1 MQHLTHMSDK
11 YFKVVIYTQK
21 QQISIMDTYKVGLD
35 IGSTTAKI
43 IVLDKSYSNV
53 LFCKYERHQAK
64 VQECLLEFF
73 HQLKEQLGD
82 VALSINIT
90 GSVGM
95 GIAEKYSLPFV
106 QEVVAATQYI
116 RLNHPGISTMI
127 DIGGEDAK
135 VVFFQDNQATD
146 LRMNGNC
153 AGGTGAFIDQMAILL
168 GVSVDELSGLA
179 LRATHVYPI
188 ASRCGVFCKTD
199 IQNLIA
205 KNISKEDIAASI
217 FHAVAVQTIVTLAH
231 GCDIVA
237 PVLLCGGPLTFIPAL
252 RKSFANYLQLSQEK
266 DFLLPENSNLIPAW
280 GTALTESSRTMT
292 VTDLIKLLE
301 SQTGKT
307 YRAQNS
313 LPPIL
318 NDELEYQQWKK
329 RMEQYG
335 MQRTELATG
344 IQQATLGIDS
354 GSTTTK
360 IVLID
365 EQDRILYSYYHN
377 NNGNPIKAVEEGLQK
392 LYEECQKKGTILQ
405 IKGGC
410 TTGYGEDLI
419 KAAFQIDSGIIETI
433 AHYMAAKHISKDVS
447 FILDIGGQDMKAIF
461 VNGGI
466 INRIEINEACSSGC
480 GSFISTFAQ
489 SLGYQ
494 VENFAR
500 EACFS
505 KAPCDLGTRC
515 TVFMNSKVKQ
525 VLREGVSVA
534 DIAAGLSYS
543 VVKNC
548 LYKVLQLKKS
558 DELGKHIVVQ
568 GGTMRNDA
576 IVRGLEKLTDRE
588 VFRSDCPELMGAF
601 GCALYAK
608 QTATTRVTNLQDM
621 MQRAQFTSKQV
632 QCHGCENQC
641 AVTRYSFS
649 NGGNYSSG
657 NKCEK
662 VFTNKGNEYEKGMN
676 AYEKKIE
683 LLFDRQTDI
692 ATPLLTIGIPRIL
705 NMYEEFPFWHSLFT
719 ECGIQVHL
727 SEASTFSK
735 YEKAANM
742 VMSDNICFPAKLVHS
757 HIQNLIDCNVDRIF
771 MPFVVFEG
779 IDKQQQN
786 SYNCPIVSGYSQV
799 IKSVQTG
806 NLPIDS
812 PVITFKEKDLL
823 YKQCHDY
830 LKQLGVS
837 EHILK
842 KAFNRAL
849 EAQDSF
855 EKAIVDYNKQ
865 IIEEGKRKQQLIIL
879 LAGRPYHA
887 DPLVQ
892 HKISNMISTMGV
904 HVITDDIVRH
914 QDIPLEGV
922 NFLAQWAFTNRI
934 LKSAKWATQQG
945 NHVQYM
951 QLTSFGC
958 GPDAFLIDEIRALLK
973 RYGKNLTLLK
983 IDDISNTGSIKLR
996 VRSLVESLHIS
1007 LQQAEKKRMQKFI
1020 STPPF
1025 TKKDRKKKIIAPF
1038 FTPFISPLIPSIMK
1052 VAGYEME
1059 TLPISDELSCDW
1071 GLKYSNNEVCYPATL
1086 IVGDIVKAFKDGR
1099 YDPDNTCVA
1108 ITQTGG
1114 QCRASNYISLIKKA
1128 LIENGYTQTPIL
1140 SIAFG
1145 SGIDNQ
1151 QPGFKVNWLKILP
1164 IALAAVLYSDCI
1176 AKFYYASVIREKE
1189 PGQAAKLKDLY
1200 LEAAKPL
1207 ILKNQPEDLLSYLSL
1222 AAEEFNRI
1230 CLKKPCPK
1238 VGVVGE
1244 IFLKFNPFAQ
1254 KNITTWLIDRGIEVV
1269 PPLMTDFFMQSFV
1282 NMKVNQDSHIMRKKI
1297 PDFVI
1302 DWLYRKVQNQIS
1314 KVNKTGKEF
1323 CYFQPFESIYE
1334 KAERAKQIIS
1344 LNTQFG
1350 EGWLIAGEMS
1360 SFVSQGIN
1368 HVVSLQ
1374 PFGCIANHIVE
1385 KGIEKRIKSL
1395 YPQINILSLDFDS
1408 SVSDVNITNR
1418 LLLFVDNI
1426 K

>member
-1 MQHLTHMSDK
+1 
-11 YFKVVIYTQK
+11 
-21 QQISIMDTYKVGLD
+21 MDTYKIGLD

-43 IVLDKSYSNV
+43 IVLDKSERNV
-53 LFCKYERHQAK
+53 LFYKYERHQAK
-64 VQECLLEFF
+64 VQECLLAFF
-73 HQLKEQLGD
+73 HQLKEQMGD
-82 VALSINIT
+82 VTLSINIT

-106 QEVVAATQYI
+106 QEVVAAAQYI
-116 RLNHPGISTMI
+116 RQNHPGISSMI

-135 VVFFQDNQATD
+135 VVFFQNNQATD

-168 GVSVDELSGLA
+168 GVSMDELNGLA
-179 LRATHVYPI
+179 LRATRVHPI

-205 KNISKEDIAASI
+205 KNIPKEDIAASI
-217 FHAVAVQTIVTLAH
+217 FHAVTVQTIVTLAH

-237 PVLLCGGPLTFIPAL
+237 PILLCGGPLTFIPAL
-252 RKSFANYLQLSQEK
+252 RKSFANYLQLSEEN
-266 DFLLPENSNLIPAW
+266 DFLLPEKSNLIPAW
-280 GTALTESSRTMT
+280 GAALAENSRKMKITELTG
-292 VTDLIKLLE
+292 LLE
-301 SQTGKT
+301 NLSEKAYQP
-307 YRAQNS
+307 QNS
-313 LPPIL
+313 LPPFFK
-318 NDELEYQQWKK
+318 DETEYLQWKD
-329 RMEQYG
+329 RLAQYDV
-335 MQRTELATG
+335 QRTELTSG
-344 IQQATLGIDS
+344 IQQATIGIDS

-360 IVLID
+360 IVVLD
-365 EQDRILYSYYHN
+365 ENNRILYSYYHDN
-377 NNGNPIKAVEEGLQK
+377 KGNPIKAVEEGLQK
-392 LYEECQKKGTILQ
+392 LHKECQEKGTILQ

-410 TTGYGEDLI
+410 STGYGEDLI
-419 KAAFQIDSGIIETI
+419 KAAFQMDAGIIETI
-433 AHYMAAKHISKDVS
+433 AHYMAAKHINKDVS

-461 VNGGI
+461 TNGGI

-489 SLGYQ
+489 SLDYK
-494 VENFAR
+494 VEDFAKA
-500 EACFS
+500 ACFS

-525 VLREGVSVA
+525 VLREGASVA

-548 LYKVLQLKKS
+548 LYKVLQLKKP

-568 GGTMRNDA
+568 GGTIRNDA
-576 IVRGLEKLTDRE
+576 IVRGLEKLTGKE
-588 VFRSDCPELMGAF
+588 VFRSDCPELMGAL

-608 QTATTRVTNLQDM
+608 QLKTAEVTNLEDM
-621 MQRAQFTSKQV
+621 MRQAQFTSRQV
-632 QCHGCENQC
+632 QCNGCENQC
-641 AVTRYSFS
+641 AITRYTFGSGEHYF
-649 NGGNYSSG
+649 SG

-662 VFTNKGNEYEKGMN
+662 VFTNKGNVSEKGVN

-683 LLFDRQTDI
+683 
-692 ATPLLTIGIPRIL
+692 
-705 NMYEEFPFWHSLFT
+705 SLFT
-719 ECGIQVHL
+719 ECGIRVCL
-727 SEASTFSK
+727 SDASTFNK

-757 HIQNLIDCNVDRIF
+757 HIQNLIEYKVDRIF
-771 MPFVVFEG
+771 MPFVIFEE

-799 IKSVQTG
+799 IKNVQTD
-806 NLPIDS
+806 NLPIDH
-812 PVITFKEKDLL
+812 PAITFKDTGLL
-823 YKQCHDY
+823 YKQCRDY
-830 LKQLGVS
+830 LSTLGVQ
-837 EHILK
+837 EQVVK
-842 KAFNRAL
+842 KAFDHAL
-849 EAQDSF
+849 KAQDAF
-855 EKAIVDYNKQ
+855 EKELIAYNRQIV
-865 IIEEGKRKQQLIIL
+865 EEGNKKQKLIIL
-879 LAGRPYHA
+879 LAGRPYHS

-892 HKISNMISTMGV
+892 HKISNMISAMGV
-904 HVITDDIVRH
+904 YVITDDIVRH
-914 QDIPLEGV
+914 QDIPLKE
-922 NFLAQWAFTNRI
+922 
-934 LKSAKWATQQG
+934 
-945 NHVQYM
+945 QYN
-951 QLTSFGC
+951 
-958 GPDAFLIDEIRALLK
+958 
-973 RYGKNLTLLK
+973 KNLTLLK
-983 IDDISNTGSIKLR
+983 IDDVSNTGSIKLR

-1007 LQQAEKKRMQKFI
+1007 LQQAEERQVQKPL
-1020 STPPF
+1020 SLPLF

-1038 FTPFISPLIPSIMK
+1038 FTPFISPLIPSIFK

-1059 TLPISDELSCDW
+1059 TLPISDECSCDW

-1086 IVGDIVKAFKDGR
+1086 IVGDIVKAFKEGR

-1128 LIENGYTQTPIL
+1128 LIENGYTHTPIL

-1151 QPGFKVNWLKILP
+1151 QPGFKVNWLKVLP

-1176 AKFYYASVIREKE
+1176 AKFYYAAVVREKK
-1189 PGQAAKLKDLY
+1189 PGQAAKLKDMY

-1207 ILKNQPEDLLSYLSL
+1207 ILKNRPEDLLSYLSL
-1222 AAEEFNRI
+1222 AVDEFNQI
-1230 CLKKPCPK
+1230 CQQKSRPK

-1254 KNITTWLIDRGIEVV
+1254 KDITTWLIDRGIEVV

-1282 NMKVNQDSHIMRKKI
+1282 NMKVNQDSHIKKKYI
-1297 PDFVI
+1297 PDFAI
-1302 DWLYRKVQNQIS
+1302 DWLYEKVQKQID
-1314 KVNKTGKEF
+1314 KINKIGKAF
-1323 CYFQPFESIYE
+1323 LYFQPFENIYE
-1334 KAERAKQIIS
+1334 KAEKAKQVIS

-1360 SFVSQGIN
+1360 SFASQSIN
-1368 HVVSLQ
+1368 HVISLQ

-1385 KGIEKRIKSL
+1385 KGIEKRIKSV

>member
-1 MQHLTHMSDK
+1 
-11 YFKVVIYTQK
+11 
-21 QQISIMDTYKVGLD
+21 MDIYKVGLD

-43 IVLDKSYSNV
+43 IVLDKSERNV

-64 VQECLLEFF
+64 VQECLLAFF
-73 HQLKEQLGD
+73 HQLKEQMGD
-82 VALSINIT
+82 VTLSINIT

-106 QEVVAATQYI
+106 QEVVAAAQYI
-116 RLNHPGISTMI
+116 RQNHPGISSMI

-135 VVFFQDNQATD
+135 VVFFQNNQATD

-168 GVSVDELSGLA
+168 GVSMDELNGLA
-179 LRATHVYPI
+179 LRATRVHPI

-205 KNISKEDIAASI
+205 KNIPKEDIAASI
-217 FHAVAVQTIVTLAH
+217 FHAVTVQTIVTLAH

-237 PVLLCGGPLTFIPAL
+237 PILLCGGPLTFIPAL
-252 RKSFANYLQLSQEK
+252 RKSFANYLQLSEEN
-266 DFLLPENSNLIPAW
+266 DFLLPEKSNLIPAW
-280 GTALTESSRTMT
+280 GAALAENSRKMKITELTG
-292 VTDLIKLLE
+292 LLE
-301 SQTGKT
+301 NLSEKAYQP
-307 YRAQNS
+307 QNS
-313 LPPIL
+313 LPPFFK
-318 NDELEYQQWKK
+318 DETEYLQWKD
-329 RMEQYG
+329 RLAQYDV
-335 MQRTELATG
+335 QRTELTSG
-344 IQQATLGIDS
+344 IQQATIGIDS

-360 IVLID
+360 IVVLD
-365 EQDRILYSYYHN
+365 ENNRILYSYYHDN
-377 NNGNPIKAVEEGLQK
+377 KGNPIKAVEEGLQK
-392 LYEECQKKGTILQ
+392 LHKECQEKGTILQ

-410 TTGYGEDLI
+410 STGYGEDLI
-419 KAAFQIDSGIIETI
+419 KAAFQMDAGIIETI
-433 AHYMAAKHISKDVS
+433 AHYMAAKHINKDVS

-461 VNGGI
+461 TNGGI

-489 SLGYQ
+489 SLDYK
-494 VENFAR
+494 VEDFAKA
-500 EACFS
+500 ACFS

-525 VLREGVSVA
+525 VLREGASVA

-548 LYKVLQLKKS
+548 LYKVLQLKKP

-576 IVRGLEKLTDRE
+576 IVRGLEKLTGKE
-588 VFRSDCPELMGAF
+588 VFRSDCPELMGAL

-608 QTATTRVTNLQDM
+608 QLKTAKVTNLEDM
-621 MQRAQFTSKQV
+621 MHQAQFTSRQV
-632 QCHGCENQC
+632 QCNGCENQC
-641 AVTRYSFS
+641 AITRYAFG
-649 NGGNYSSG
+649 NGEHYFSG

-662 VFTNKGNEYEKGMN
+662 VFTNKGNVSEKGVN

-683 LLFDRQTDI
+683 LLFDRQVNI
-692 ATPLLTIGIPRIL
+692 AAPLLTVGIPRCL
-705 NMYEEFPFWHSLFT
+705 NMYEEYPFWHSLFT
-719 ECGIQVHL
+719 ECGIRVCL
-727 SEASTFSK
+727 SDASTFNK

-757 HIQNLIDCNVDRIF
+757 HIQNLIEYKVDRIF
-771 MPFVVFEG
+771 MPFVIFEE

-799 IKSVQTG
+799 IKNVQTD
-806 NLPIDS
+806 NLPIDH
-812 PVITFKEKDLL
+812 PAITFKDTGLL
-823 YKQCHDY
+823 YKQCRDY
-830 LKQLGVS
+830 LSTLGVQ
-837 EHILK
+837 EQVVK
-842 KAFNRAL
+842 KAFDHAL
-849 EAQDSF
+849 KAQDAF
-855 EKAIVDYNKQ
+855 EKELIAYNRQIV
-865 IIEEGKRKQQLIIL
+865 EEGNKKQKLIIL
-879 LAGRPYHA
+879 LAGRPYHS

-892 HKISNMISTMGV
+892 HKISNMISAMGV
-904 HVITDDIVRH
+904 YVITDDIVRH
-914 QDIPLEGV
+914 QDIPLKEV

-934 LKSAKWATQQG
+934 LKSAKWAAQQG

-958 GPDAFLIDEIRALLK
+958 GPDAFLIDEIRTLLK
-973 RYGKNLTLLK
+973 QYNKNLTLLK
-983 IDDISNTGSIKLR
+983 IDDVSNTGSIKLR

-1007 LQQAEKKRMQKFI
+1007 LQQAEERQVQKPL
-1020 STPPF
+1020 SLPLF

-1038 FTPFISPLIPSIMK
+1038 FTPFISPLIPSIFK

-1059 TLPISDELSCDW
+1059 TLPISDECSCDW

-1086 IVGDIVKAFKDGR
+1086 IVGDIVKAFKEGR

-1128 LIENGYTQTPIL
+1128 LIENGYTHTPIL

-1151 QPGFKVNWLKILP
+1151 QPGFKVNWLKVLP

-1176 AKFYYASVIREKE
+1176 AKFYYAAVVREKK
-1189 PGQAAKLKDLY
+1189 PGQAAKLKDMY

-1207 ILKNQPEDLLSYLSL
+1207 ILKNRPEDLLSYLSL
-1222 AAEEFNRI
+1222 AVDEFNQI
-1230 CLKKPCPK
+1230 CQQKSCPK

-1254 KNITTWLIDRGIEVV
+1254 KDITTWLINRGIEVV

-1282 NMKVNQDSHIMRKKI
+1282 NMKVNQDSHIKKKYI
-1297 PDFVI
+1297 PDFAI
-1302 DWLYRKVQNQIS
+1302 DWLYGKVQKQID
-1314 KVNKTGKEF
+1314 KINKIGKAF
-1323 CYFQPFESIYE
+1323 LYFQPFENIYE
-1334 KAERAKQIIS
+1334 KAEKAKQVIS

-1350 EGWLIAGEMS
+1350 EGWLIVGEMS
-1360 SFVSQGIN
+1360 SFASQGIN
-1368 HVVSLQ
+1368 HVISLQ

-1385 KGIEKRIKSL
+1385 KGIEKRIKSV